1 MKIELH
7 HLDKAII
14 AEVQST
20 GIVIAEVQDAL
31 DLMADCY
38 YDGTNKIIIRR
49 KNLHPDFFDL
59 KTGFAGEILQKF
71 STYELQLAIVG
82 DYSDITSN
90 SMKDFMWESNKLGQI
105 LFVDSIEKALEKLS
119 R

>member
-1 MKIELH
+1 MKIEIH
-7 HLDKAII
+7 QINRAVI
-14 AEVQST
+14 AEVQSG
-20 GIVIAEVQDAL
+20 GIVIGETQDAL

-38 YDGTNKIIIRR
+38 YEGSNRIILQR

-59 KTGFAGEILQKF
+59 KTRFAGEILQKF

-90 SMKDFMWESNKLGQI
+90 SMKDFMWESNNRGQI
-105 LFVDSIEKALEKLS
+105 LFVDSMEEALELLS
-119 R
+119 K